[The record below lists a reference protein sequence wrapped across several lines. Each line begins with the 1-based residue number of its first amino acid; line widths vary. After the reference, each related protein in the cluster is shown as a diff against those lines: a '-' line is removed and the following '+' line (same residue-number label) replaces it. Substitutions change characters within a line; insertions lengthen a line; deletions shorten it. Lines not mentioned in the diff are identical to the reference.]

1 MYVCVG
7 GHTLDIH
14 GQVPEVVAGGWAHSP
29 ECVQMSLDYVQ
40 DGLEWVTMVWTEV
53 MLGVL

>member
-1 MYVCVG
+1 MG
-7 GHTLDIH
+7 GGLWCPLT
-14 GQVPEVVAGGWAHSP
+14 VAGGWAHSP

-40 DGLEWVTMVWTEV
+40 VGPEWVTMVWTEV